1 LLQCREKATAVTF
14 RPGQS
19 GNPRGWPKGKK
30 QKRPAHVR
38 ALITEKT
45 GTLVEK
51 ILTNAEN
58 GDVESLRLFCRYLM
72 PKHRFVPEPIDLPA
86 VQNAT
91 EIQAQ
96 IARLASLAGEGS
108 LDLDSMTA
116 ISRVL
121 ATALGARLEELEELL
136 GEKEAQVADDDQR

>member
-14 RPGQS
+14 KPGQS
-19 GNPRGWPKGKK
+19 GNPSGWPKGKK

-38 ALITEKT
+38 ALISEKT
-45 GTLVEK
+45 GALVEK

-72 PKHRFVPEPIDLPA
+72 PRHRFVPEPVDLPPA
-86 VQNAT
+86 QNAG
-91 EIQAQ
+91 EIQLQ

-121 ATALGARLEELEELL
+121 AMALGARLEELEEII
-136 GEKEAQVADDDQR
+136 GEREAQAPDD

>member
-1 LLQCREKATAVTF
+1 MTF
-14 RPGQS
+14 KPGQS

-38 ALITEKT
+38 ALISEKT

-72 PKHRFVPEPIDLPA
+72 PRHRFVPEPVDLPPA
-86 VQNAT
+86 QNAA
-91 EIQAQ
+91 EIQSQ

-116 ISRVL
+116 ISQVL
-121 ATALGARLEELEELL
+121 AMALGTRLEELEELI
-136 GEKEAQVADDDQR
+136 GEKEAQAPDD